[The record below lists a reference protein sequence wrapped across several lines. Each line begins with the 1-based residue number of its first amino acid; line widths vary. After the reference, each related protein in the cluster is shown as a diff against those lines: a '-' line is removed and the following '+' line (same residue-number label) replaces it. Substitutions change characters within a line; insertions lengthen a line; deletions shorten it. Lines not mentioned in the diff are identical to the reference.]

1 MTITYL
7 IPLQFHYLK
16 DTPHF
21 EYNGMKLNTSYL
33 LDILSE
39 TIMRYHTY
47 GNRSYRLHSL
57 ILKEIYGKYYNY
69 YMDFLIENKI
79 IYISSDYCVEVKARS
94 YRIFPN
100 VINNTAPI
108 DVFPNKFTEKK
119 KRLSF
124 QYPEQHSP
132 ILSEVRNFLQDDIKR
147 ISIDHE
153 GAMKWLDNEKAEGNI
168 TIEQH
173 TKSKMNVDKIKRNDI
188 YCKFDKYGRMHT
200 NFTVLKKQ
208 LRNNYVTIDGKKT
221 SEIDIKNSQ
230 PFFLANLILNEN
242 KELSLSTEFK
252 KFKNR
257 VIDGTFYDNFLL
269 SHPSMFKTRSEVK
282 KFVYKVLFGKNREK
296 CELNMTFKQEYPL
309 IYDFIV
315 LFKTINNSYKSLSYK
330 LQRMES
336 DFIYN
341 DVIAIMKSF
350 GLDIPMFTIHDS
362 IVCKETDMV
371 YVKET
376 FDIFMEEK
384 IQLLL
389 KD

>member
-7 IPLQFHYLK
+7 IPLRFHYLK
-16 DTPHF
+16 DIQKI
-21 EYNGMKLNTSYL
+21 EYNGLRLNTSYL
-33 LDILSE
+33 LDIMSE
-39 TIMRYHTY
+39 GVMRYHLY
-47 GNRSYRLHSL
+47 GNRSYRLYSL

-69 YMDFLIENKI
+69 YMDFLIENKF
-79 IYISSDYCVEVKARS
+79 IYISSDYCVDVKARTYS
-94 YRIFPN
+94 LYKN
-100 VINNTAPI
+100 MLNESAPI

-124 QYPEQHSP
+124 QHPEQHSP
-132 ILSEVRNFLQDDIKR
+132 ILAEVRNFLEDDIKR

-153 GAMKWLDNEKAEGNI
+153 SAIEWLDSEKAEGNI

-208 LRNNYVTIDGKKT
+208 IRNNYITIDGVKT

-242 KELSLSTEFK
+242 KEVSLSDEFK
-252 KFKNR
+252 KFKKR
-257 VIDGTFYDNFLL
+257 VIDGTFYDEFMNTK
-269 SHPSMFKTRSEVK
+269 PSVFKSRPDVK
-282 KFVYKVLFGKNREK
+282 KFVYKVLFGKNREN
-296 CELNMTFKQEYPL
+296 CELNNIFKEEYPS
-309 IYDFIV
+309 IYGFIV
-315 LFKTINNSYKSLSYK
+315 DFKTSNNSYKSLSYK

-350 GLDIPMFTIHDS
+350 NMDIPMFTIHDS
-362 IVCKETDMV
+362 IVCKETDME

-376 FDIFMEEK
+376 FDVFMEEK